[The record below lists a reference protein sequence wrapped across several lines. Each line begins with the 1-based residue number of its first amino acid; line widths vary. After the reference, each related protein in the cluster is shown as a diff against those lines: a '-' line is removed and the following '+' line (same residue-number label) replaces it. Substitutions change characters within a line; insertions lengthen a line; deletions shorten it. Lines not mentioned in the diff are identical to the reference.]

1 MKVSGT
7 LVDASSHCKDMTGVS
22 YHCYVCLCLHAHVS
36 LGQETITDTSK
47 YTHYMATT
55 CLSLIFQTWLSQD
68 HARLT
73 MIPVNLTVPAHLC
86 CNRTPDVALAVTNW
100 SQPVKGRH
108 NQVEAVVLLLF
119 HSDGQHTP
127 VSTQGVLDGN
137 SVHKHGW
144 MCCPIGMM
152 WEFRQRKNKNPTLV
166 MLPIVENGGKR
177 FLSA

>member
-1 MKVSGT
+1 MLHVSDDCYCTPTGIFAPDITSFCNSISVTVYMKVSGT

-47 YTHYMATT
+47 YTYYMATT

-73 MIPVNLTVPAHLC
+73 MIPVNLTVPVHLC

-108 NQVEAVVLLLF
+108 NQVEAVVYCYFTLMASTLLCLLKVF
-119 HSDGQHTP
+119 
-127 VSTQGVLDGN
+127 
-137 SVHKHGW
+137 W
-144 MCCPIGMM
+144 MGILCTNTAGCVV
-152 WEFRQRKNKNPTLV
+152 Q
-166 MLPIVENGGKR
+166 
-177 FLSA
+177 